1 MISVVITIPFCR
13 MRPERKAA
21 LTRQPIERLAVWAQ
35 QLSDWSWQW
44 RRLIGSVAGLGLV
57 GLVGWGALSLMWHH
71 QTSNGLDAL
80 RAGLE
85 QIAVPERDPEALAG
99 AIQSFETAAEL
110 LAGQP
115 RQLAFWH
122 LGHAY
127 QQQQEGDRAVA
138 AYHAVVADARHG
150 DHYLVQLAWLKLG
163 ALAEDAGDTE
173 LAISQYTR
181 AAESDGP
188 IQAQAFLAL
197 AKVFETAGD
206 HQQAQTY
213 YRKFV
218 DTADNSSLK
227 ELVEYKLDE

>member
-1 MISVVITIPFCR
+1 

-21 LTRQPIERLAVWAQ
+21 LTRQPIERLVVWAQ
-35 QLSDWSWQW
+35 QLSHWSWQ
-44 RRLIGSVAGLGLV
+44 RPRLIGSVVGLGLV
-57 GLVGWGALSLMWHH
+57 GLVGWGVLSLVWRH
-71 QTSNGLDAL
+71 QASSGLDAL

-85 QIAVPERDPEALAG
+85 QISAPERDPEALAG

-110 LAGQP
+110 LAGRP

-127 QQQQEGDRAVA
+127 QQQDAMDSVIE
-138 AYHAVVADARHG
+138 AYQAVVADARHG

-163 ALAEDAGDTE
+163 ALAEDAGDIE
-173 LAISQYTR
+173 LATSHYTR
-181 AAESDGP
+181 AAEIDGP
-188 IQAQAFLAL
+188 SQAQAFLAL

-206 HQQAQTY
+206 RQQAQTH